1 MRKMSEEAKSIMKL
15 LPKRGD
21 LLNPLCPTREVI
33 DAVTGLWGT
42 LILKALNDNEVLR
55 NTDLKRLVPGISEK
69 MLAQTLKRLERIG
82 FVERKSYPVIP
93 PKVEYRLTEIGQQSS
108 VKIVEFCD
116 FVEDKMRLIARQ
128 MLEYDHSDHSKT
140 WQKPKR

>member
-1 MRKMSEEAKSIMKL
+1 MANQIKDVKSIMKL

-21 LLNPLCPTREVI
+21 LLNPKCPTRDVI
-33 DAVTGLWGT
+33 DSITGLWGT
-42 LILKALNDNEVLR
+42 LILKALSENQVLR
-55 NTDLKRLVPGISEK
+55 NSDLKRLVPGISEK

-82 FVERKSYPVIP
+82 FVDRKSYPVIP
-93 PKVEYRLTEIGQQSS
+93 PKVEYRLTKIGQQSS

-116 FVEDKMRLIARQ
+116 FVEDNMRLIARQ
-128 MLEYDHSDHSKT
+128 MLEYDNTDHSKT

>member
-1 MRKMSEEAKSIMKL
+1 MAKMSDEVKSVMKL

-21 LLNPLCPTREVI
+21 LLNPKCPTRDVI

-42 LILKALNDNEVLR
+42 LILKALNENRVLR

-69 MLAQTLKRLERIG
+69 MLAQTLKRLERIS
-82 FVERKSYPVIP
+82 FIERKSYPVIP

-108 VKIVEFCD
+108 AKIVEFCD
-116 FVEDKMRLIARQ
+116 FVEDNMRLIARQ
-128 MLEYDHSDHSKT
+128 MLEYDNSDHTKS

>member
-1 MRKMSEEAKSIMKL
+1 MANLSKDVKSIMKL

-21 LLNPLCPTREVI
+21 LLNPKCPTRDVI
-33 DAVTGLWGT
+33 DSITGLWGT
-42 LILKALNDNEVLR
+42 LILKALNENQVLR
-55 NTDLKRLVPGISEK
+55 NADLKRLVPGISEK

-93 PKVEYRLTEIGQQSS
+93 PKVEYRLTKIGQQSS
-108 VKIVEFCD
+108 VKIIEFCD
-116 FVEDKMRLIARQ
+116 FVEDNMRLIARQ
-128 MLEYDHSDHSKT
+128 MLEFDNSDHSKN

>member
-1 MRKMSEEAKSIMKL
+1 MTNLSKDVKSVMKL

-21 LLNPLCPTREVI
+21 LLNPKCPTRDVI
-33 DAVTGLWGT
+33 DSITGLWGT
-42 LILKALNDNEVLR
+42 LILKALNENQVLR
-55 NTDLKRLVPGISEK
+55 NADLKRLVPGISEK

-93 PKVEYRLTEIGQQSS
+93 PKVEYRLTNIGQQSS
-108 VKIVEFCD
+108 VKIIEFCD
-116 FVEDKMRLIARQ
+116 FVEDNMRLIARQ